1 MSTELG
7 DKVISTLNCRYEI
20 CKVLGDGADAVVY
33 LAKDLL
39 CSQKQVAIKVTKSE
53 HQTSELQA
61 FMLLKQEVS
70 IMG

>member
-1 MSTELG
+1 MSTEVG

-20 CKVLGDGADAVVY
+20 SKVLGDGADAVVY

-53 HQTSELQA
+53 H
-61 FMLLKQEVS
+61 
-70 IMG
+70 